1 MSIYPQKLFNN
12 KIIVKELPR
21 KDQEIN
27 GIIIDSAVNAE
38 LLEGEVMAT
47 CETLKDLNGDIAVNV
62 GDTVLFP
69 KGVGVPQLF
78 GSTPCL
84 WIAAHEIWAI
94 V

>member
-1 MSIYPQKLFNN
+1 MSVYPQKLFNN

-21 KDQEIN
+21 KEEEIN
-27 GIIIDSAVNAE
+27 GIVIAASTNAE

-62 GDTVLFP
+62 GDIVLFP
-69 KGVGVPQLF
+69 KGVGVPQIF
-78 GSTPCL
+78 GSTSCL